1 MVRPHKTDTV
11 DLETLLAELDRIPF
25 VRLRNARSVDT
36 DMAGWNPMDLI
47 RVTSTKL
54 ADACKDLLAVCGER
68 PFRKQLRQLEL
79 VLRRNTYSDYLPTK
93 NQPAGMLTNRDNL
106 RLIGLI
112 FRDIWTDIAAYTR
125 ELTNIRYSKNDDADM
140 YNVLRKLQTLQ
151 TSEAR
156 ALSTY
161 CTLQQQYITKHNDEC
176 HAFMY
181 LKEAEKRKLYDTMP
195 VASKLYRGG
204 RSTAV

>member
-25 VRLRNARSVDT
+25 VRLHNARSVDT

-54 ADACKDLLAVCGER
+54 ADACKDLLTVCGER

-79 VLRRNTYSDYLPTK
+79 VLRRKTSSDYLPTK

-106 RLIGLI
+106 RLVGLI
-112 FRDIWTDIAAYTR
+112 FRDMWQHIASYAR
-125 ELTNIRYSKNDDADM
+125 ELTAMPDVKNDGSDIH
-140 YNVLRKLQTLQ
+140 NVLLKLGSMQ
-151 TSEAR
+151 TSAAR
-156 ALSTY
+156 ALSAY
-161 CTLQQQYITKHNDEC
+161 ITLQQEYLTKHTVEC
-176 HAFMY
+176 HAYTY
-181 LKEAEKRKLYDTMP
+181 LKEAEKKRLYDTMP
-195 VASKLYRGG
+195 VASKFDRGG